1 MLDGAEALLAR
12 VAQRLRMTEQTR
24 TLIADSHQS
33 EAALAEADL
42 VETLQSHLDLMQREL
57 NAVKA
62 RQAAEQQQQQ
72 QQQQQRHQKTEEK
85 YMAELEKIR
94 VANEKMAAAL
104 AGLRGDYA
112 QMAADM
118 ARLANK
124 EAKLVQDF
132 KEMKAHITHR
142 DEELEAEA
150 RLKDQIRVHAALGAH
165 AWPPQ
170 PQASLAS
177 QSPPREASSH
187 VSIGNAQ
194 LPQPQSHL

>member
-12 VAQRLRMTEQTR
+12 VAQRLRMTEQAR
-24 TLIADSHQS
+24 TLKADAQQS

-72 QQQQQRHQKTEEK
+72 QRHQKAEEK

-132 KEMKAHITHR
+132 KEMKALITHR

-165 AWPPQ
+165 AWRPQ

>member
-1 MLDGAEALLAR
+1 MLDSAEALLAR

-72 QQQQQRHQKTEEK
+72 QRHQKAEEK

-132 KEMKAHITHR
+132 KEMKALITHR